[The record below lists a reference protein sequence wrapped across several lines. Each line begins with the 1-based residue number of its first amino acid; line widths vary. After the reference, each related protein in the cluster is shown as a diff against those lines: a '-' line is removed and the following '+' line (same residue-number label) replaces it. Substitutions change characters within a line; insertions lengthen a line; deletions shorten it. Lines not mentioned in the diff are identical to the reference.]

1 MKTRLR
7 RICSGNH
14 EHARLEAGG
23 SSQTGGAERYSE
35 ELADKLAQLMTAD
48 WTAEGEAA
56 LPHPRYVE
64 EAYPAEDVAAS
75 DTASAATTSGT
86 ASARASEP
94 APAEARGIGFEED
107 SVDGW
112 ESEQVRSVWQWHGRH
127 LGQPYPL
134 VSA

>member
-1 MKTRLR
+1 MKTRLH

-14 EHARLEAGG
+14 EHDSLEAEGG
-23 SSQTGGAERYSE
+23 TENYSE

-48 WTAEGEAA
+48 WIAEDEAA

-64 EAYPAEDVAAS
+64 EAYLAEDVTAS

-94 APAEARGIGFEED
+94 ALAEARGVACAED

-112 ESEQVRSVWQWHGRH
+112 ESEQVRSLWQRHGRH
-127 LGQPYPL
+127 A
-134 VSA
+134 S

>member
-14 EHARLEAGG
+14 EHARLEAGRG
-23 SSQTGGAERYSE
+23 TENYPE

-48 WTAEGEAA
+48 WTAEDEAA

-86 ASARASEP
+86 ASVRASEP
-94 APAEARGIGFEED
+94 ALDEARVVAFAED

-112 ESEQVRSVWQWHGRH
+112 ESEQVRSLWQRHGRH
-127 LGQPYPL
+127 LGQPHPL